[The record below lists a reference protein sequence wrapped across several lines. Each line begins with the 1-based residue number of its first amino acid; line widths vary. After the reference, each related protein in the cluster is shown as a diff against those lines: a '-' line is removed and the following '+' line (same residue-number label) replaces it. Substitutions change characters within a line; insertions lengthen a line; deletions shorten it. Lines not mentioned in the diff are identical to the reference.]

1 MRELLDGVHE
11 ELSLHVFYA
20 QVGLHTL
27 MRRSACSSNPML

>member
-20 QVGLHTL
+20 QVG
-27 MRRSACSSNPML
+27 NPDCFCDVMLA

>member
-27 MRRSACSSNPML
+27 MRRSTHFSNTML